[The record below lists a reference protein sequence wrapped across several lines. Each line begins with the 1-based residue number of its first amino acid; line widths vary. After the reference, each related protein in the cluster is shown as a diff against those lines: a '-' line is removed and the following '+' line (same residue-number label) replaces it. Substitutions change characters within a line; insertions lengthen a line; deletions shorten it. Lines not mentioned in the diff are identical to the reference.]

1 MKSDEEHPTATERE
15 TSTDKTKHRKL
26 SAVVSKLTSPVCRQV
41 AGLVSWKH
49 EGTSERLRS
58 SAFRGGLIKKVSPPP
73 PSISRRSIHLP
84 SFHSLFEK
92 NSLSLTLNLSVPL
105 SHSQSLSLNVSFYIA
120 LLLRCFLYVLIW
132 EKETVKSL
140 GEGEGEKKIN
150 LSNYFYEGTFGKK
163 VGQSLVELSR
173 FIHHRNCGFS
183 GELFYYLISTK
194 NRGKAAVEIWNFQAQ
209 EEIGHIFF
217 YFFFSF
223 KKL

>member
-41 AGLVSWKH
+41 AGLVSRKH

-92 NSLSLTLNLSVPL
+92 NSLSHSQSLCPSF
-105 SHSQSLSLNVSFYIA
+105 SHSQSLSPLMSVFI
-120 LLLRCFLYVLIW
+120 LH
-132 EKETVKSL
+132 
-140 GEGEGEKKIN
+140 
-150 LSNYFYEGTFGKK
+150 YF
-163 VGQSLVELSR
+163 
-173 FIHHRNCGFS
+173 
-183 GELFYYLISTK
+183 
-194 NRGKAAVEIWNFQAQ
+194 
-209 EEIGHIFF
+209 
-217 YFFFSF
+217 
-223 KKL
+223 

>member
-41 AGLVSWKH
+41 AGLVSRKH

-92 NSLSLTLNLSVPL
+92 NSLSLSLSIFLSLFLPL
-105 SHSQSLSLNVSFYIA
+105 SISLSLNVSFYIA

-150 LSNYFYEGTFGKK
+150 LSNYFMRVPLERKLGK
-163 VGQSLVELSR
+163 V
-173 FIHHRNCGFS
+173 
-183 GELFYYLISTK
+183 
-194 NRGKAAVEIWNFQAQ
+194 
-209 EEIGHIFF
+209 
-217 YFFFSF
+217 
-223 KKL
+223 